1 MKDHHLS
8 IRMSAEQKEALEAKA
23 SELGM
28 TCGQLARKLLAL
40 GSGVAEEAPSS
51 ARTYHEPGQ
60 ARSRE
65 AELRWLRENRTQLNA
80 YAGQW
85 LILEG
90 DHLVAH
96 GSDYLDVLREAR
108 EKGVVV
114 PFAYRVPELEGDVVW
129 MGL

>member
-8 IRMSAEQKEALEAKA
+8 IRMSAEQKEALEVKA
-23 SELGM
+23 RELGM

-40 GSGVAEEAPSS
+40 GSGLAEEAPPS
-51 ARTYHEPGQ
+51 ARAFHEPGQ

-65 AELRWLRENRTQLNA
+65 AELRWLSENRAQLNA
-80 YAGQW
+80 YGGQW

-90 DHLVAH
+90 DCMVAH
-96 GSDYLDVLREAR
+96 GSDYLEVLREAR

-114 PFAYRVPELEGDVVW
+114 PFAYRVPESESEVVW